1 MKCREI
7 IEHLN
12 CLAPEMMACSW
23 DNPGLLA
30 GRFEKEVKKIYLAL
44 DATEQVILAAAAAG
58 ADMLITHHPL
68 IFKAVKKVNDGDF
81 IGRRLVALL
90 QEDISYYAMHTN
102 FDSAPGCMADMAT
115 EKMGLTDTHVLEP
128 EGEIDGVVYGIG
140 KIGNL
145 EKEVSL
151 RELAGLVKERFGLEA
166 VTVYGEGDGDTCG
179 KRYLRCAISPG
190 SGASMVDIA
199 IKKGAQV
206 LITGDIGH
214 HEGIDSVA
222 RGMAVIDAGH
232 YGLEHGFVEFMEGYL
247 HRRFGGEVEVMKEE
261 KRFPGVVY

>member
-1 MKCREI
+1 
-7 IEHLN
+7 
-12 CLAPEMMACSW
+12 
-23 DNPGLLA
+23 
-30 GRFEKEVKKIYLAL
+30 
-44 DATEQVILAAAAAG
+44 
-58 ADMLITHHPL
+58 
-68 IFKAVKKVNDGDF
+68 
-81 IGRRLVALL
+81 
-90 QEDISYYAMHTN
+90 
-102 FDSAPGCMADMAT
+102 
-115 EKMGLTDTHVLEP
+115 MGLTDTHVLEP

-140 KIGNL
+140 KIGSL

-247 HRRFGGEVEVMKEE
+247 HRTFGGEVEVIKEE

>member
-7 IEHLN
+7 IEYLN
-12 CLAPEMMACSW
+12 CLAPERMACNW

-44 DATEQVILAAAAAG
+44 DATDQVVSAAVAAG

-90 QEDISYYAMHTN
+90 QADISYYAMHTN
-102 FDSAPGCMADMAT
+102 FDSAPGCMADIAA
-115 EKMGLTDTHVLEP
+115 EKMGLTDTCVLEP
-128 EGEIDGVVYGIG
+128 EGEMDGIVYGIG

-145 EKEVSL
+145 ESEVSL
-151 RELAGLVKERFGLEA
+151 RELVELVKERFGLET
-166 VTVYGEGDGDTCG
+166 VMVYGEGD
-179 KRYLRCAISPG
+179 KSYLRCAISPG
-190 SGASMVDIA
+190 SGGSMVDIA
-199 IKKGAQV
+199 IKEGAQV

-222 RGMAVIDAGH
+222 RGMTVIDAGH
-232 YGLEHGFVEFMEGYL
+232 YGLEHGFVEFMQGYL
-247 HRRFGGEVEVMKEE
+247 HRTFGGEVEVMKEE

>member
-7 IEHLN
+7 IEYLN
-12 CLAPEMMACSW
+12 CLAPERMACNW

-44 DATEQVILAAAAAG
+44 DA
-58 ADMLITHHPL
+58 THHPL

-90 QEDISYYAMHTN
+90 QADISYYAMHTN
-102 FDSAPGCMADMAT
+102 FDSAPGCMADIAA
-115 EKMGLTDTHVLEP
+115 EKMGLTDTCVLEP
-128 EGEIDGVVYGIG
+128 EGEMDGIVYGIG

-145 EKEVSL
+145 ESEVSL
-151 RELAGLVKERFGLEA
+151 RELVELVKERFGLET
-166 VTVYGEGDGDTCG
+166 VMVYGEGD
-179 KRYLRCAISPG
+179 KSYLRCAISPG
-190 SGASMVDIA
+190 SGGSMVDIA
-199 IKKGAQV
+199 IKEGAQV

-222 RGMAVIDAGH
+222 RGMTVIDAGH

-247 HRRFGGEVEVMKEE
+247 HRTLGGEVEVMKEE

>member
-7 IEHLN
+7 IEYLN
-12 CLAPEMMACSW
+12 CLAPERMACNW

-44 DATEQVILAAAAAG
+44 DATDQVVSAAAAAG

-90 QEDISYYAMHTN
+90 QADISYYAMHTN
-102 FDSAPGCMADMAT
+102 FDSAPGCMADMAA

-128 EGEIDGVVYGIG
+128 EGEMDGIVYGIG

-145 EKEVSL
+145 ESEVSL
-151 RELAGLVKERFGLEA
+151 RELVELVKERFGLET
-166 VTVYGEGDGDTCG
+166 VMVYGEGD
-179 KRYLRCAISPG
+179 KSYLRCAISPG
-190 SGASMVDIA
+190 SGGSMVDIA
-199 IKKGAQV
+199 IKEGAQV

-222 RGMAVIDAGH
+222 RGMTVIDAGH

-247 HRRFGGEVEVMKEE
+247 HRTLGGEVEVMKEE

>member
-1 MKCREI
+1 M
-7 IEHLN
+7 
-12 CLAPEMMACSW
+12 
-23 DNPGLLA
+23 
-30 GRFEKEVKKIYLAL
+30 
-44 DATEQVILAAAAAG
+44 
-58 ADMLITHHPL
+58 
-68 IFKAVKKVNDGDF
+68 
-81 IGRRLVALL
+81 
-90 QEDISYYAMHTN
+90 
-102 FDSAPGCMADMAT
+102 
-115 EKMGLTDTHVLEP
+115 
-128 EGEIDGVVYGIG
+128 
-140 KIGNL
+140 
-145 EKEVSL
+145 
-151 RELAGLVKERFGLEA
+151 
-166 VTVYGEGDGDTCG
+166 YGEGDGDTCG